1 MDAYEE
7 QLVAPIR
14 DRLNQL
20 GYHAVIVQ
28 DEPSLRGSFD
38 LESKVDKYIEAAWGK
53 RGWQSVRLYSL
64 HLPKKMRVRG
74 TYSLVNES
82 TQGPRR
88 VYRHVGQ
95 TAKRY

>member
-53 RGWQSVRLYSL
+53 RGMAIS
-64 HLPKKMRVRG
+64 KTIFIAFAKED
-74 TYSLVNES
+74 ES
-82 TQGPRR
+82 TRNLFTGQR
-88 VYRHVGQ
+88 VNSG
-95 TAKRY
+95 TPSSL